1 MKHTIGDIVLRQ
13 LKYVCFMNNDI
24 SEPDANGS
32 VGAGLAYVFPLAGKP
47 TVIIT
52 IRPEWKSRPDS
63 VL

>member
-52 IRPEWKSRPDS
+52 IRPE
-63 VL
+63 